1 MTGTPMAPDASDA
14 VLRVQNLS
22 VVFGSGDG
30 LAAWRRRSTPVKAID
45 DVSVDVWR
53 HETLALVGESG
64 SGKTTLGRVLV
75 GLQRPAAGTVRLD
88 GQDLTE
94 VLRRDFVRTRRALQ
108 IIFQDPTGSLTPWL
122 RVGDAIAEPL
132 LVHGLVADQAAA
144 QDRVAQ
150 LLELVG
156 LRPEHA
162 RRYPREFSGGQRQR
176 IAIARALALEPEV
189 IVCDEITSGLD
200 ASIRARIVNLLS
212 DLRRQRR
219 LTYIFITHDLH
230 VARTVSD
237 RIAVM
242 SAGRI
247 VELGPATQVFDQP
260 THPYTKRL
268 LQAQPTLPPQRS
280 GLA

>member
-1 MTGTPMAPDASDA
+1 VTSSAPDAVLA
-14 VLRVQNLS
+14 VRSLS
-22 VVFGSGDG
+22 VSFGAGKG
-30 LAAWRRRSTPVKAID
+30 PAWWRRSGPPVRALD
-45 DVSVDVWR
+45 GVTVDVQR

-75 GLQRPAAGTVRLD
+75 GLQRPTSGSVHLD
-88 GQDLTE
+88 GQELGP
-94 VLRRDFVRTRRALQ
+94 VLRRDFARTRRALQ

-132 LVHGLVADQAAA
+132 LVHGIVPDKAAA
-144 QDRVAQ
+144 RTRVA
-150 LLELVG
+150 ELFDMVG

-212 DLRRQRR
+212 DLRQQRR
-219 LTYIFITHDLH
+219 LTYVFITHDLH

-242 SAGRI
+242 SGGRI
-247 VELGPATQVFDQP
+247 VELGPAEQVFDQP
-260 THPYTKRL
+260 SHPYTQRL
-268 LQAQPTLPPQRS
+268 LRAQPTLPPRQARS
-280 GLA
+280 A

>member
-1 MTGTPMAPDASDA
+1 MTGTTAPPPETQTVLA
-14 VLRVQNLS
+14 VQGLS
-22 VVFGSGDG
+22 VVFGRQDG
-30 LAAWRRRSTPVKAID
+30 ILSWRRRGEPVRALD
-45 DVSVDVWR
+45 DVSIDVRR

-75 GLQRPAAGTVRLD
+75 GLQRPTAGAVHLD
-88 GQDLTE
+88 GRELGD
-94 VLRRDFVRTRRALQ
+94 VLRRDFVQTRRALQ

-132 LVHGLVADQAAA
+132 LVHRLVPDRAAA
-144 QDRVAQ
+144 RDRVAE
-150 LLELVG
+150 LLEMVG

-176 IAIARALALEPEV
+176 VAIARALALDPDV

-219 LTYIFITHDLH
+219 LTYVFITHDLH

-242 SAGRI
+242 SGGRI
-247 VELGPATQVFDQP
+247 VELGPAEQVFDQP
-260 THPYTKRL
+260 GHPYTQRL
-268 LQAQPTLPPQRS
+268 LRAQPTLPPQPT
-280 GLA
+280 AKA

>member
-1 MTGTPMAPDASDA
+1 MIGSPVAPDPSDA
-14 VLRVQNLS
+14 VLTVEDLS
-22 VVFGSGDG
+22 VVFGGRDG
-30 LAAWRRRSTPVKAID
+30 VAAWRRRGTPVKAID

-64 SGKTTLGRVLV
+64 SGKTTRGRVLD
-75 GLQRPAAGTVRLD
+75 GLQRPTAGAVRLD

-132 LVHGLVADQAAA
+132 LVHGLVPDKAAA
-144 QDRVAQ
+144 RDRVAE

-176 IAIARALALEPEV
+176 IAIARALALDPEV

-219 LTYIFITHDLH
+219 LTYVFITHDLH

-247 VELGPATQVFDQP
+247 VELGPAAQVFDQP
-260 THPYTKRL
+260 THPYTQRL
-268 LQAQPTLPPQRS
+268 LRAQPTLPPQRS
-280 GLA
+280 ATT

>member
-1 MTGTPMAPDASDA
+1 MSDDA
-14 VLRVQNLS
+14 VLTVDALS
-22 VVFGSGDG
+22 VVFGRREGIAG
-30 LAAWRRRSTPVKAID
+30 WRRRGAPVRAVD
-45 DVSVDVWR
+45 DITVDVRR

-75 GLQRPAAGTVRLD
+75 GLQRPTSGTVRLD
-88 GQDLTE
+88 GHDLTE

-108 IIFQDPTGSLTPWL
+108 IVFQDPTGSLTPWL
-122 RVGDAIAEPL
+122 RVGEAIAEPL
-132 LVHGLVADQAAA
+132 LVHRLVPDRAAA
-144 QDRVAQ
+144 RERVAE
-150 LLELVG
+150 LLEMVG

-176 IAIARALALEPEV
+176 VAIARALALDPDV

-219 LTYIFITHDLH
+219 LTYVFITHDLH

-247 VELGPATQVFDQP
+247 VELGPADQVFDQP
-260 THPYTKRL
+260 THPYTQRL
-268 LQAQPTLPPQRS
+268 LRAQPTLPPT
-280 GLA
+280 AATA